1 MHTSDV
7 KPTNYMPTAEQDCVP
22 IRNSMDP
29 CQQGQAGTLCGR
41 MDIAGNELRGN
52 KVGRVFVFYQLK
64 VLLWGGEGNNLAIT
78 ESGVMYSSADTTP
91 FDAMVGV
98 VYIVNTS
105 KRDSDWLGLA

>member
-1 MHTSDV
+1 M
-7 KPTNYMPTAEQDCVP
+7 
-22 IRNSMDP
+22 
-29 CQQGQAGTLCGR
+29 
-41 MDIAGNELRGN
+41 
-52 KVGRVFVFYQLK
+52 
-64 VLLWGGEGNNLAIT
+64 GGGKGNNLAIT